1 MGESTGFE
9 NHEIILLR
17 QQPGVSDGIGR
28 QEDGLNARRAT
39 PWVAGVLV
47 MLGIALVG
55 FRAYTRHAQQLA
67 SGESLWR
74 LIYTVKFQT
83 DTAGARL
90 SAAFP
95 FDTAHCRVFRQN
107 VLHPELQPERLRSP
121 LLESREIDLLTLR
134 PGEQSL
140 TAKFDIHLSRRAR
153 FRAYDR
159 ETSLT
164 AQARAESLRSEKMAQ
179 ADSPV
184 VMETLQNIRRETP
197 PSADLVQRL
206 FEYCHKQIAAGE
218 EGAPVDAAGV
228 LKNKAGPPLGR
239 ARALLALCRAN
250 KTPARLVTGFVMEEN
265 ESIEPRVWVEVWL
278 GNRWAPYEP
287 ENGFAGEL
295 PYNYLAVRRDGGDIV
310 RVARGTGLETLF
322 SALRL
327 PPGPGA
333 GRSKHHS
340 LAALADLTRL
350 PLEMHEVLSLIL
362 LLPIG
367 GLVTAFFRTMV
378 GIRTFGTFTP
388 TLIALSFVF
397 ADWRT
402 GVFVFLLVL
411 AIGLVSR
418 SALDKLKL
426 LMVPRLSTVLT
437 LVVLCIIF
445 CVSLLDMMRLTP
457 GAQAVLLPMVILTMT
472 IERFYLTSE
481 EDGTGFA
488 LQLLG
493 GTVVVA
499 ICCYL
504 VLRWAAVGRF
514 LFMFPEAHLVTIAV
528 LILMGRYTGYRLT
541 ELMRFR
547 DFGPARKPKEP
558 LP

>member
-1 MGESTGFE
+1 M
-9 NHEIILLR
+9 
-17 QQPGVSDGIGR
+17 
-28 QEDGLNARRAT
+28 NARRAT
-39 PWVAGVLV
+39 PWVACLLVLLGIVLV
-47 MLGIALVG
+47 GL
-55 FRAYTRHAQQLA
+55 RAYTRRELQLA

-74 LIYTVKFQT
+74 LTYTVKFQT
-83 DTAGARL
+83 ETAGARL

-107 VLHPELQPERLRSP
+107 VLHPELQPERLRSS
-121 LLESREIDLLTLR
+121 LLASRGIDLLTLY
-134 PGEQSL
+134 PGEQNM

-153 FRAYDR
+153 FRAHDQ
-159 ETSLT
+159 ESSLS
-164 AQARAESLRSEKMAQ
+164 AQARAEWLRSDKMVQ
-179 ADSPV
+179 ADSAV
-184 VMETLQNIRRETP
+184 VVETLQNIRRETP
-197 PSADLVQRL
+197 PSGDLVQRL
-206 FEYCHKQIAAGE
+206 FEYCHTQIAAGE
-218 EGAPVDAAGV
+218 DAAPSDATGA
-228 LKNKAGPPLGR
+228 LKKKAGSPIGR
-239 ARALLALCRAN
+239 TRAFAALCRAS
-250 KTPARLVTGFVMEEN
+250 KTPARVVTGFVMEEN
-265 ESIEPRVWVEVWL
+265 DNLEPRVWVEAWL
-278 GNRWAPYEP
+278 GDRWVPFEP
-287 ENGFAGEL
+287 ENGFAREL

-310 RVARGTGLETLF
+310 RVARGSGLETHF
-322 SALRL
+322 AALRL

-340 LAALADLTRL
+340 LVALADLTRL

-367 GLVTAFFRTMV
+367 GLVTAFFRTII

-402 GVFVFLLVL
+402 GVFVFVLVL
-411 AIGLVSR
+411 LAGLISR
-418 SALDKLKL
+418 TFLDRLKL

-445 CVSLLDMMRLTP
+445 CVSLLDMLRLTP

-488 LQLLG
+488 FQLLA

-499 ICCYL
+499 FCCYL

-514 LFMFPEAHLVTIAV
+514 LFMFPEAHLFTIAV

-541 ELMRFR
+541 ELLRFR
-547 DFGPARKPKEP
+547 DFGPTHKPTEP
-558 LP
+558 RS